1 MEMRLITDDSK
12 YTSKANPK
20 YSATLTAPNNVNFS
34 TFGDLGKVT
43 FVSQD
48 VGTAVLNRKLTRY

>member
-1 MEMRLITDDSK
+1 MRLITDDSK

-20 YSATLTAPNNVNFS
+20 YSATITAPITVNFS

-43 FVSQD
+43 FVS
-48 VGTAVLNRKLTRY
+48 